1 MTSKNYWRKNAHVFN
16 WLISVDKGYHVFP
29 GGRGVFKFGLKNMA
43 LQGCGGNLKLIC
55 ICIDPEVNSLTYLQ
69 HNRAVPAIKSL
80 FIQQDIVVKDFSEN
94 IEYFVMDLEHNG
106 RVKIWLTD
114 HDGDELDV
122 KGELIFTVQHT

>member
-1 MTSKNYWRKNAHVFN
+1 MK
-16 WLISVDKGYHVFP
+16 
-29 GGRGVFKFGLKNMA
+29 
-43 LQGCGGNLKLIC
+43 
-55 ICIDPEVNSLTYLQ
+55 
-69 HNRAVPAIKSL
+69 HNRAIPAIKSL